1 MHQLADF
8 PFFPVAFNRA
18 GQPVDPGEIA
28 AIRAAISSGAVSD
41 LIVIAHGWNNDLQE
55 ARDLYGAFFGTARRL
70 IGSGALRPQADR
82 RFAILGVFWPSKR
95 FAERELIPGG
105 AAGLAGAGS
114 TALRA
119 RLEALEG
126 VFDAPEASR
135 TLAALAA
142 LLPRLDDSEQA
153 CAEFVALA
161 RTLVPAEATAAAAA
175 ADASDEADGAALF
188 LALPPWEVF
197 SRLQQPLGAPELPGA
212 EPQGAAGLGA
222 AFGGIGAA
230 AGQVLNLTTYYQ
242 MKHRAGLVG
251 AAGLNPLLRALQALD
266 RGHRQHLIGHSF
278 GARLV
283 TACVAGGVDCESSV
297 LPVATLV
304 LLQAAFSHHGLAE
317 RWDGRR
323 DGVFR
328 RVLSEAALHGPCVIT
343 HTVNDRAVG
352 LAYPLASLLAG
363 QVAAGLGDASDPH
376 GGMGRN
382 GAQRTP
388 EAVQGVLQRVGASY
402 GFQRG
407 RVHNLL
413 ADAHIQD
420 HCDISGDA
428 VAYATFQAM
437 GCP

>member
-1 MHQLADF
+1 MTQLAEF

-18 GQPVDPGEIA
+18 GQPVDPGEID

-41 LIVIAHGWNNDLQE
+41 LIVISHGWNNDLQE
-55 ARDLYGAFFGTARRL
+55 AHDLYGAFFGTARQL
-70 IGSGALRPQADR
+70 ISSGALTPEADR

-105 AAGLAGAGS
+105 AAGLGGAG
-114 TALRA
+114 TAALRA
-119 RLEALEG
+119 ELEALEG

-135 TLAALAA
+135 TLAALAE
-142 LLPRLDDSEQA
+142 LLPRLEDSEQA

-161 RTLVPAEATAAAAA
+161 RTLVPAAAAEAN
-175 ADASDEADGAALF
+175 DEADGAALF

-197 SRLQQPLGAPELPGA
+197 SRFQQPLGAPEWPGA
-212 EPQGAAGLGA
+212 EPQGAAGLGGV
-222 AFGGIGAA
+222 FGGIGAA
-230 AGQVLNLTTYYQ
+230 ARQVLNLTTYYQ
-242 MKHRAGLVG
+242 MKHRAGVVG
-251 AAGLNPLLRALQALD
+251 AVGLNPLLRALQALD
-266 RGHRQHLIGHSF
+266 GGHRQHLIGHSF

-283 TACVAGGVDCESSV
+283 TACVAGGVDGESAV
-297 LPVATLV
+297 LPVASLV

-328 RVLSEAALHGPCVIT
+328 RVMSEGALQGPCVIT
-343 HTVNDRAVG
+343 HTANDRAVG

-363 QVAAGLGDASDPH
+363 QVAAGLGDADDPH

-382 GAQRTP
+382 GAQHTP
-388 EAVQGVLQRVGASY
+388 EAVQGMLQRVGASY

-420 HCDISGDA
+420 HNDISGDA